1 MTLKELRNSK
11 ELTQKEVAALAGIS
25 LRSYKQYENDIA
37 KHNSF
42 KYRYLLDVLYKYN
55 YLDETHGVLKI
66 DKIKDIVSSIFDK
79 EYKGKI
85 EFCYL
90 FGSYAKG
97 YASETSDIDLC
108 VSTNISGFDYFGLVE
123 DLRKSLHKKVDLLR
137 LVDLKNNIDLLT
149 EILKDGI
156 KIYGQQKG

>member
-11 ELTQKEVAALAGIS
+11 ELTQKEAAKLAGIS
-25 LRSYKQYENDIA
+25 LRSYKQYENDIT
-37 KHNSF
+37 KRNSF
-42 KYRYLLDVLYKYN
+42 KYKYLLDIVNKYN
-55 YLDETHGVLKI
+55 FLDETHGVLKVNQ
-66 DKIKDIVSSIFDK
+66 IKDIVSDVFEK
-79 EYKGKI
+79 EYSGKVD
-85 EFCYL
+85 FCYL

-97 YASETSDIDLC
+97 YAQETSDVDLC

-123 DLRKSLHKKVDLLR
+123 VLRTRLHKKVDLLR

-156 KIYGQQKG
+156 KVYGQ

>member
-11 ELTQKEVAALAGIS
+11 ELTQKEAAELAGIS
-25 LRSYKQYENDIA
+25 LRSYKQYENDIS
-37 KHNSF
+37 KRNSF
-42 KYRYLLDVLYKYN
+42 KYRYLLDVVNKYN
-55 YLDETHGVLKI
+55 YLDETHGVLKV
-66 DKIKDIVSSIFDK
+66 DKIKDIVNGIFDK
-79 EYKGKI
+79 EYQGKI

-97 YASETSDIDLC
+97 YANETSDIDLC

-123 DLRKSLHKKVDLLR
+123 ELRTKLHKKVDLLR
-137 LVDLKNNIDLLT
+137 LVDLKNNINLLT

-156 KIYGQQKG
+156 KIYG

>member
-11 ELTQKEVAALAGIS
+11 ELTQKEAAELAGIS
-25 LRSYKQYENDIA
+25 LRSYKQYENDIS
-37 KHNSF
+37 KRNSF
-42 KYRYLLDVLYKYN
+42 KYKYLIDIITKHN
-55 YLDETHGVLKI
+55 FLDETHGVLNVK
-66 DKIKDIVSSIFDK
+66 KIKDIVSDVFEKQYS
-79 EYKGKI
+79 GKI

-97 YASETSDIDLC
+97 YAHETSDIDLC

-123 DLRKSLHKKVDLLR
+123 ELRTKLHKKVDLLR

-156 KIYGQQKG
+156 KIYG